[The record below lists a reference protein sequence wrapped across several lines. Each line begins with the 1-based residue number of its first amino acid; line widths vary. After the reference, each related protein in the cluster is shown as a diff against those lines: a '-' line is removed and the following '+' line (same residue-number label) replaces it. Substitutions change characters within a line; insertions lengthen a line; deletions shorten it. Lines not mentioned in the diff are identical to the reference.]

1 MHPLVAAR
9 RNKQLEVF
17 GAAHQL
23 VEGYNVDVDVVYLRV
38 SAIEGSGRGCFRGGR
53 LAVSARGSTS
63 LLAPVFAGLRLQESA
78 LSDQLGSPSRLKLRA
93 DRIKELAA
101 DAERLVADIEKHENR
116 LAENRDG
123 GGAALR
129 SKRA

>member
-1 MHPLVAAR
+1 MIAR
-9 RNKQLEVF
+9 FVLPC
-17 GAAHQL
+17 
-23 VEGYNVDVDVVYLRV
+23 
-38 SAIEGSGRGCFRGGR
+38 CFPRR
-53 LAVSARGSTS
+53 
-63 LLAPVFAGLRLQESA
+63 QESA